1 MNKLDFITEELEKL
15 KEADL
20 FINIRT
26 IEGPQGAWI
35 TVDGKKV
42 LNLCSNNYL
51 GFANNPQVKLSA
63 QKAIETY
70 GVGPAAV
77 RTIAGTTTLHKEL
90 ERKLALFKGVES
102 TITFQSGFCANLAV
116 IPAIVGDGDVVFSDE
131 LNHASI
137 IDGCRLSKARVVRYE
152 HCNSK
157 DLQAK
162 ISEESHINQRLT
174 KEAKNTPPPSPPSQ
188 GGDGRA
194 ENPFSGEEMVRR
206 LLIITDGVFS
216 MEGDIAPLPEIVEIA
231 ENFGAITMVDDA
243 HGEGVLGRGGRG
255 IVDHF
260 NLHGRVDIEVGTL
273 SKAFGVVGG
282 YIAGSKRLTDY
293 LAQKGRPFLFSSAVT
308 AADVAA
314 CIASVDI
321 LIASDTLVKQL
332 WQNTGFFQEKM
343 RQTGFNLGNTKT
355 PITPVMI
362 GDAKV
367 AKDFSQKLFEEGIF
381 AQAIGYP
388 TVPMGKA
395 RIRVMLSAVHS
406 KDDLAWAIE
415 RFGKIGKSL
424 GILK

>member
-1 MNKLDFITEELEKL
+1 MDKLGFIKEELDNL
-15 KEADL
+15 KEACL
-20 FINIRT
+20 LINVRT
-26 IEGPQGAWI
+26 IEGPQGAWV

-51 GFANNPQVKLSA
+51 GLANDPQLKSA
-63 QKAIETY
+63 SQKAIDAY

-102 TITFQSGFCANLAV
+102 TLTFQSGFCANLAV
-116 IPAIVGDGDVVFSDE
+116 IPAIVGEGDVVFSDE

-137 IDGCRLSKARVVRYE
+137 IDGCRLSKAKIVRYG
-152 HCNSK
+152 HCNPK

-162 ISEESHINQRLT
+162 ISDE
-174 KEAKNTPPPSPPSQ
+174 KDA
-188 GGDGRA
+188 
-194 ENPFSGEEMVRR
+194 RR
-206 LLIITDGVFS
+206 MLIITDGVFS

-231 ENFGAITMVDDA
+231 DKFGAITMVDDA

-260 NLHGRVDIEVGTL
+260 NLHGKVDIEVGTM

-282 YIAGSKRLTDY
+282 YVAGTKKLTDF

-314 CIASVDI
+314 CIAVV
-321 LIASDTLVKQL
+321 DTLIKSDDMVKKL
-332 WQNTGFFQEKM
+332 WSNTRFFQDRMK
-343 RQTGFNLGNTKT
+343 QTGFNIGKTKT

-367 AKDFSQKLFEEGIF
+367 ARDFSQKLFEEGIF
-381 AQAIGYP
+381 AQSIGYP
-388 TVPMGKA
+388 TVPVGKA
-395 RIRVMLSAVHS
+395 RIRVMLSATHS
-406 KDDLAWAIE
+406 EGDLTWAIGHFE
-415 RFGKIGKSL
+415 KIGMALS
-424 GILK
+424 II

>member
-1 MNKLDFITEELEKL
+1 MLDNYSSLIYMNKLDFITEELGKL
-15 KEADL
+15 KDAGL
-20 FINIRT
+20 LINIRT

-51 GFANNPQVKLSA
+51 GFANDPQLKSSA

-90 ERKLALFKGVES
+90 ERKLAIFKGAES

-116 IPAIVGDGDVVFSDE
+116 IPAIVGEGDVVFSDE
-131 LNHASI
+131 FNHASI
-137 IDGCRLSKARVVRYE
+137 IDGCRLSKAKIVRYE
-152 HCNSK
+152 HCNPK

-162 ISEESHINQRLT
+162 IS
-174 KEAKNTPPPSPPSQ
+174 
-188 GGDGRA
+188 
-194 ENPFSGEEMVRR
+194 GEKDARR
-206 LLIITDGVFS
+206 MFIITDGVFS

-231 ENFGAITMVDDA
+231 DKFGAITMVDDA

-255 IVDHF
+255 SVDHF
-260 NLHGRVDIEVGTL
+260 NLYGRVDIEVGTL

-314 CIASVDI
+314 CIAAVDI

-332 WQNTGFFQEKM
+332 WQNTEFFQEKM
-343 RQTGFNLGNTKT
+343 KQIGFNLGQTKT

-362 GDAKV
+362 GDAKI
-367 AKDFSQKLFEEGIF
+367 AKDFSQKLFEEGVF

-388 TVPMGKA
+388 TVSIGKA
-395 RIRVMLSAVHS
+395 RIRVMLSAAHS
-406 KDDLAWAIE
+406 KDDLVWVAECFE
-415 RFGKIGKSL
+415 RIGKSL
-424 GILK
+424 RVL